1 MSFPSPLHRKPIDTS
16 VSEIHRRTLTDAE
29 LKRRR
34 LNSPGKGIL
43 KSFHASS
50 PFRDI
55 DRNIHSNAFTSPIR
69 PADDESVS
77 RSWFDDTMDSTRDRK
92 LGSRRVSFA
101 PSAHVRLYQEANRQ
115 GSSDRERRSSD
126 LHSKLMRVAM
136 EENQS
141 ESAGSSLNSWDVDV
155 SRYGSHDS
163 TSRDSLSRSPLREKN
178 SFLGSNDNFNEL
190 GGGNDDVTMEMT
202 GNMAI
207 SSPSRHQPHQ
217 SPSKS
222 PVWSTSHTAQSGH
235 FDDNNDGETMELT
248 GTIRSGGMA
257 STHSGN
263 TANFSPFRNAPV
275 SDKFS
280 PASNWPASHSTPQKL
295 FSNQPGA
302 FNRNSSP
309 SPWGTSKR
317 QSPSVHRYQSDTN
330 MDDSLGSDFAD
341 RMASSH
347 KRGADNILDEEIP
360 ALDDSFTA
368 EDEMVSEKMS
378 LNDFLTYAGISFMD
392 NITPSTNVPNLTT
405 LDKENA
411 PPPTLAD
418 YVASHSSIIPELELY
433 QYCCKELIGLIEDGR
448 TSIKEKE
455 EQMDKTTPK
464 FILDYIEADMDM
476 RELMDTRFK
485 LIKQNARLCGKREW
499 YIWREN
505 LVTEINQVLRRN
517 LAKLQEEQ
525 AKIDHS
531 LMEVN
536 KRLPGLIS
544 FLIDMRQTYIK
555 ATERAAALHTVDL
568 EQIAD
573 LETEIEE
580 QKISLETFKNDADML
595 KNEEADLNRQ
605 LEQLTLRKQQLNQ
618 DIDKAEQTCNEY
630 KTLTLDDL
638 RVAKKHYNEHVDIGR
653 WDPLRISPDL
663 MAFIYDKDL
672 EIRIDCEKLKLRK
685 EDATLVRLVPSE
697 STTVTEMLLPGIKEI
712 LQNNWDTSVNVAL
725 YWRQVK
731 IIQSELDMVQSRY
744 SIVLDRLA
752 HTSLGEGL
760 QCTITLFNF
769 SAKFKYTVSFPI
781 RPEEVIDFPQ
791 VNSNDWTARK
801 NYGDLSVD
809 DMQSLIRKHIQSNGL
824 LQLENTLDTIIQEA
838 QLLIA

>member
-1 MSFPSPLHRKPIDTS
+1 MSFPSPLHRKPIDAP
-16 VSEIHRRTLTDAE
+16 VSEIHRRTLSEAE

-69 PADDESVS
+69 PVDDE
-77 RSWFDDTMDSTRDRK
+77 FDDTMDSTRERK

-115 GSSDRERRSSD
+115 ASSDRERRSSD

-163 TSRDSLSRSPLREKN
+163 ASRDSLSRSPLREKN
-178 SFLGSNDNFNEL
+178 SFLGSNENFNEL
-190 GGGNDDVTMEMT
+190 LGSNDDVTMEMT
-202 GNMAI
+202 GNMTT
-207 SSPSRHQPHQ
+207 SSPSKHQTHK

-222 PVWSTSHTAQSGH
+222 PLWHSNHTAQDGQ
-235 FDDNNDGETMELT
+235 FNGDNDGETMELT
-248 GTIRSGGMA
+248 GTIRSGGVH
-257 STHSGN
+257 STQSGN
-263 TANFSPFRNAPV
+263 TANFSPFRNAPI
-275 SDKFS
+275 SGKFS
-280 PASNWPASHSTPQKL
+280 PANNWPASHSTPQKL
-295 FSNQPGA
+295 FSNHSGA
-302 FNRNSSP
+302 FNGNSSP
-309 SPWGTSKR
+309 LPWGTSKR
-317 QSPSVHRYQSDTN
+317 QSPSIHRYPGEAN

-341 RMASSH
+341 RLASSH
-347 KRGADNILDEEIP
+347 KRAADNILDEEIP

-368 EDEMVSEKMS
+368 DDAVALEKMS

-392 NITPSTNVPNLTT
+392 NITPNANIPNLTT
-405 LDKENA
+405 FDKENA

-433 QYCCKELIGLIEDGR
+433 QYCCKELIGLIEDGKA
-448 TSIKEKE
+448 SIKEKE
-455 EQMDKTTPK
+455 EQMDKVTPK
-464 FILDYIEADMDM
+464 FILDYIAGDMDM

-485 LIKQNARLCGKREW
+485 LVKQNARLCGKKEW

-517 LAKLQEEQ
+517 LAMLQDEQ
-525 AKIDHS
+525 AKVDHT

-555 ATERAAALHTVDL
+555 ATERAAALHTVDP
-568 EQIAD
+568 EQLAD
-573 LETEIEE
+573 LETEIAE
-580 QKISLETFKNDADML
+580 QKISLETFKSDAEL
-595 KNEEADLNRQ
+595 LNNEESDLNRQ
-605 LEQLTLRKQQLNQ
+605 LEQLALRKQQLNQ

-638 RVAKKHYNEHVDIGR
+638 RAAKKTYNEHVSIGR
-653 WDPLRISPDL
+653 WDPLKVSPRT

-672 EIRIDCEKLKLRK
+672 EIRIDCEKLKSRHD
-685 EDATLVRLVPSE
+685 DATQVRVVPSE
-697 STTVTEMLLPGIKEI
+697 STTVTEMLLPGVKEI
-712 LQNNWDTSVNVAL
+712 LQNNWDISVILQNVAL

-731 IIQSELDMVQSRY
+731 VIQSELDLVQSRY

-752 HTSLGEGL
+752 DTGLGEGL
-760 QCTITLFNF
+760 QCTVTLFNF
-769 SAKFKYTVSFPI
+769 SARFKYTVSFPI

-791 VNSNDWTARK
+791 VNSGDWIAK
-801 NYGDLSVD
+801 KIYGDISHE

-824 LQLENTLDTIIQEA
+824 LQLRNSFDSIIQEA